1 MVHAMQATG
10 QAGQVG
16 SDNLQK
22 GLLLARLEAIP
33 ISRFH
38 IKARLIMG
46 IATFFDAF
54 DVLALA
60 FVLPVLV
67 GLWKMT
73 PPQIGLLIASSF
85 IGQFFGSLFFGAI
98 AERIGRLPAAK
109 YSILLLSLT
118 SLMCA
123 FSWSFTSLLVCRFVQ
138 GIGLGGEVPVAA
150 TYINELTRAHG
161 RGRFFLLYELIFA
174 VGLTCAAIMGAVMV
188 PKFGWQSMFYI
199 GAVPA
204 LLALCMF
211 HLLKESPRWL
221 IHKNRL
227 ADAEQVIAGI
237 ENGLTDAQR
246 KTAARNLKPV
256 PAIAPLQPRTDW
268 RELFS
273 GFYRTRTLI
282 VWVLWACTF
291 LSVYSLNTWLP
302 SIYKTIFGFSVSDA
316 LWAGVLTNVAGLVGG
331 LACALLVDRIGRKT
345 WFLVAFIGAALPL
358 LILGFLQKPPAGLV
372 MTLASISFGFLT
384 ANSILLYLYTTE
396 IYPTRMRALGTGLAS
411 ALLRIASALGPLAVG
426 VALGLDGLS
435 AVFLLFGGIALC
447 GALAAC
453 KATETREKILEEIA
467 P

>member
-1 MVHAMQATG
+1 MDQAMQATG
-10 QAGQVG
+10 QAGK
-16 SDNLQK
+16 DNLQK
-22 GLLLARLEAIP
+22 ESLLARMEAIP

-67 GLWKMT
+67 GMWKLT
-73 PPQIGLLIASSF
+73 PPQIGLLIAASF
-85 IGQFFGSLFFGAI
+85 VGQFFGALFFGAI

-123 FSWSFTSLLVCRFVQ
+123 FSWSFASLLICRFIQ

-204 LLALCMF
+204 LLAIFMF
-211 HLLKESPRWL
+211 RMLKESPRWL
-221 IHKNRL
+221 IQKNRL
-227 ADAEQVIAGI
+227 AEAEEVISFI
-237 ENGLTDAQR
+237 ESSLTEAQR
-246 KTAARNLKPV
+246 KLAAQNLKPV
-256 PAIAPLQPRTDW
+256 PAIAPLHPRTDW

-291 LSVYSLNTWLP
+291 LCVYSLNTWLP

-316 LWAGVLTNVAGLVGG
+316 LWAGVLTNVAGLAGG
-331 LACALLVDRIGRKT
+331 LACALLVDKIGRKT
-345 WFLVAFIGAALPL
+345 WFFIAFIGAAVPL
-358 LILGFLQKPPAGLV
+358 LILGIVQKPPAGLV
-372 MTLASISFGFLT
+372 MALASISFGFLT

-426 VALGLDGLS
+426 LALGLDGLS